1 MFKNEYIFYQIV
13 QKTGILIITVLAVL
27 TISIAVS
34 PLAIAAPNENARNP
48 EIETITFIDKFK
60 PIHEMPD
67 VNTSLSC
74 EDTSNKFA
82 KISGGIKW
90 KAFPVPYSINAPY
103 PAWADAVRAGFA
115 TWDAE
120 DHGFDPDD
128 TEKRFFVEDG
138 TAPKITVSWA
148 PIDGVGGTLGVAS
161 FSYYPSLKEII
172 SVRIIFD
179 SDDNWTTSSGV
190 SCTEGA
196 TNTFDV
202 GDVATHEIGHAIGF
216 DHVKSPNSIYN
227 TMYKFVILDGETHK
241 KTLGDGERIGIESL
255 YGTSID
261 EPVDEGPDCS
271 KSKSKKWC

>member
-1 MFKNEYIFYQIV
+1 MVTLFA
-13 QKTGILIITVLAVL
+13 ITVV
-27 TISIAVS
+27 SILVS
-34 PLAIAAPNENARNP
+34 PLAIAASNENAKIP

-60 PIHEMPD
+60 PIHEIPE

-90 KAFPVPYSINAPY
+90 NAFPVRYSINAPDV
-103 PAWADAVRAGFA
+103 ASANAVRDAFA

-120 DHGFDPDD
+120 DHGYDPDD
-128 TEKRFFVEDG
+128 TLKRFFVEDD
-138 TAPKITVSWA
+138 TAPNITVSWA
-148 PIDGVGGTLGVAS
+148 PIDGVGGTLGLAS

-202 GDVATHEIGHAIGF
+202 GDVVTHEIGHAIGF
-216 DHVKSPNSIYN
+216 DHVKSPNSIYY
-227 TMYKFVILDGETHK
+227 TMYTYVILDGETHK
-241 KTLGDGERIGIESL
+241 KTLGAGERIGLAYL
-255 YGTSID
+255 YGTSSGGTID
-261 EPVDEGPDCS
+261 EGGPDCT
-271 KSKSKKWC
+271 KSKSAKWC